1 MPVPPS
7 QPGEHTQHT
16 LFIKIFV
23 VVYAAGDKDDARIT
37 KAFFFLF
44 FWEGDEARSK
54 FNIYVRAEHSI
65 KEKVN
70 K

>member
-37 KAFFFLF
+37 KAFFFCF
-44 FWEGDEARSK
+44 FG
-54 FNIYVRAEHSI
+54 RATKLDQNSI
-65 KEKVN
+65 FMCEPSTA
-70 K
+70 